1 MTTSNQRNKTI
12 ALAAASAVALIGA
25 AWLGGSVYAGKKA
38 EAELRRLVTE
48 STASKSYRLTNL
60 NHRGGIL
67 GSDGSIDLS
76 LVDECEAPG
85 AAPLFSAKIN
95 YQFSNLIM
103 PTSLARFEWAV
114 EPTGEAKAV
123 FEKVFGGQAKLEGKG
138 KVGFSGNL
146 RSDMN
151 LPEMRWASSGAV
163 VTVSSSTGFIDANKD
178 TLAFDWTTPK
188 ISMRGNGE
196 ALEAE
201 GLGMQ
206 MDLTSV
212 KRGLGSFSLSLDK
225 LATGMGSAEGM
236 QITSEVVARGDRLD
250 MTITPNVKSISGGG
264 KNFKDLVIQIAINGL
279 HANSIEHLL
288 ALSQSSCNFRNLTQ
302 DEEKAMRASVR
313 TLLFEGFS
321 AGIQKIGGTMDGDSL
336 DGKLMIELIKTV
348 GQEFKLEE
356 ALKSN
361 GSLVLKGK
369 NLDPD
374 SKKTLV
380 SLGFATETPE
390 GLKAEFSYAGAI
402 LKVNGKAMDATVMS
416 TVAAGMNDGIN
427 AFLSGKPL
435 VSMHLPAP
443 AAEAPAEETEE
454 EAMPPAQEES

>member
-1 MTTSNQRNKTI
+1 MI
-12 ALAAASAVALIGA
+12 AATAAGAAVLLGA
-25 AWLGGSVYAGKKA
+25 AWIGASAYAGKAA
-38 EAELRRLVTE
+38 EAELRRLVAE
-48 STASKSYRLTNL
+48 SMASKSFRLTNL
-60 NHRGGIL
+60 DHHGGLL
-67 GSDGSIDLS
+67 GSEGSVDLS
-76 LVDECEAPG
+76 LVDECEDPG
-85 AAPLFSAKIN
+85 AAPYFTARVS
-95 YQFSNLIM
+95 YQFSNLIT
-103 PTSLARFEWAV
+103 PTSRARFEWKV
-114 EPTGEAKAV
+114 EPTGEAKAA
-123 FEKVFGGQAKLEGKG
+123 FQQFFGGQATLEGKG
-138 KVGFSGNL
+138 KVGLGGNL

-151 LPEMRWASSGAV
+151 LPEMKWADSGVV
-163 VTVSSSTGFIDANKD
+163 VTVSSSTGFIDASKD
-178 TLAFDWTTPK
+178 TLAVDWTTPK

-196 ALEAE
+196 ALEAA

-225 LATGMGSAEGM
+225 LATDKGSAEGM

-321 AGIQKIGGTMDGDSL
+321 AGIQKIGGTVDGDSL
-336 DGKLMIELIKTV
+336 DGKLMVELVKTT
-348 GQEFKLEE
+348 GSEFKLEA
-356 ALKSN
+356 ALRSN
-361 GSLVLKGK
+361 GNLLLKGK
-369 NLDPD
+369 HLDPD

-390 GLKAEFSYAGAI
+390 GMMAEFSYADGL
-402 LKVNGKAMDATVMS
+402 LKVNGKAMDATVMT

-427 AFLSGKPL
+427 AFLVGKPL
-435 VSMHLPAP
+435 ASMHVPVP
-443 AAEAPAEETEE
+443 AAEAPAGETAEELMPPA
-454 EAMPPAQEES
+454 EAPAQEES